1 MSYNVKDKIKTH
13 ESPGL
18 CFKLFILSRKR
29 QTKLKLVLTQKFFVQ
44 VYTHFGP
51 AVKKV
56 KTERVDQIDTQFFAL
71 VGVREFKRS
80 PLTAF
85 KNILIYTQGISK

>member
-1 MSYNVKDKIKTH
+1 MNINHSNFKCSYDQVLYNLIFNIKDKTKTRI
-13 ESPGL
+13 S
-18 CFKLFILSRKR
+18 KTLFQTLYNLSRKR

-56 KTERVDQIDTQFFAL
+56 KTERVDKIDAQFCARVWGL
-71 VGVREFKRS
+71 R
-80 PLTAF
+80 
-85 KNILIYTQGISK
+85 I